1 MRESRRCRI
10 DLIVGTRPNIVK
22 LGPLSHALA
31 DVAWCDPRV
40 VFLEQ
45 HTTDALA
52 NHILDDLGVDAAHVL
67 RIPLKNES
75 QGQRFGEMVAGYA
88 SALQSDAPDL
98 TVVFGDVD
106 TTLAAAMA
114 AKRHGVP
121 VAHVEAGLRSFDRRM
136 PEELN
141 RLMTDA
147 ISDLFFATSED
158 AVDTLVR
165 VEGKPADAVHFVG
178 NLMIDAVVR
187 TLDRDAGLQL
197 CERFGVTPGAFA
209 VATFHRPSNVDSEQP
224 LRDMI
229 ALLRDVAARI
239 PLLFPLHPRTAAA
252 LERHGLHDALRDIP
266 DLVLSKPVRYR
277 DFIALLSQARVALT
291 DSGGL
296 QEETSFLGVP
306 CLTVREN
313 TERPVTVALGTNRLV
328 RHDEAIAALDAVL
341 AAAPP
346 APAAIPL
353 WDGATAARIVQVL
366 SNWWSERATR

>member
-1 MRESRRCRI
+1 MTSPRRCRI

-31 DVAWCDPRV
+31 DVDWCDPRV

-45 HTTDALA
+45 HTSDALA

-67 RIPLKNES
+67 RIPLKNDS

-88 SALQSDAPDL
+88 AALQADAPDL
-98 TVVFGDVD
+98 TIVFGDVD

-114 AKRHGVP
+114 AKRHGLP
-121 VAHVEAGLRSFDRRM
+121 VAHVEAGLRSHDRRM

-147 ISDLFFATSED
+147 ITDVFFATSED

-165 VEGKPADAVHFVG
+165 IEGKPAEAVHFVG

-187 TLDRDAGLQL
+187 TLDRDAGRAL
-197 CERFGVTPGAFA
+197 CERFGLVPGAFA
-209 VATFHRPSNVDSEQP
+209 VATFHRPSNVDEAQP

-239 PLLFPLHPRTAAA
+239 PLLLPLHPRTAAA
-252 LERHGLHDALRDIP
+252 LERHGLHDAIRAVP
-266 DLVLSKPVRYR
+266 GLVLTSPVRYR

-313 TERPVTVALGTNRLV
+313 TERPVTVTLGTNRLV
-328 RHDEAIAALDAVL
+328 RHDEAIAALDGVL
-341 AAAPP
+341 AAQPP
-346 APAAIPL
+346 SPAAIPL
-353 WDGATAARIVQVL
+353 WDGATAGRIVRVL
-366 SNWWSERATR
+366 SDWWAARAFG